1 MALKYEKLIPRF
13 LGYVKQN
20 TRSDEYSD
28 TIPSTERQTVFLKKL
43 ADELNEIGLKDVKI
57 RKVDSYLTAELPSNL
72 DHDVPVLGL
81 ISHIDTADFNSENIQ
96 PQIVENYDGKS
107 IIKLD
112 AAGKYV
118 LDPVVFPSLKNYEG
132 QTLITTNGE
141 TLLGSDDKSGVS
153 EIITTMEY
161 LISHPE
167 IKHGKIKIGLG
178 PDEEIGTGAKNF
190 DVKDF
195 GADFAYTVDGGPVGQ
210 LEYETF
216 SAAGLKVHITG
227 KDVHPS
233 GAKGIMVNS
242 MLIASEFQSML
253 PADEVPEKTEGREG
267 FFLLCDEQ
275 GTIDHTD
282 MSYIIRDF
290 ERDGLE
296 ARKNKVTEIVKKLN
310 DKYRADTVK
319 IDMGDQYYNMYEIMK
334 DHMEVVHIAE
344 KAMKNLD
351 IEPDEAPVRGGTDGS
366 TISFMGLP
374 TPNLFAG
381 GENMHGRFEYV
392 SEQAM
397 EKAVDVILEI
407 IKLNSEN
414 KWLFVKS
421 S

>member
-1 MALKYEKLIPRF
+1 MAIKYEKLIPRF
-13 LGYVKQN
+13 LEYVKQN
-20 TRSDEYSD
+20 TRSDEYSE
-28 TIPSTERQTVFLKKL
+28 TVPSTERQTEFLKRL
-43 ADELNEIGLKDVKI
+43 AEELMEIGMKDVKI

-72 DHDVPVLGL
+72 DKDVPVLGL
-81 ISHIDTADFNSENIQ
+81 ISHVDTADFNSENIK
-96 PQIVENYDGKS
+96 PKIVENYDGKS
-107 IIKLD
+107 VIKLD
-112 AAGKYV
+112 EAGKYT
-118 LDPVVFPSLKNYEG
+118 LDPAVFPSLKKYGG
-132 QTLITTNGE
+132 QTLITTSGD
-141 TLLGSDDKSGVS
+141 TLLGSDDKSGVA
-153 EIITTMEY
+153 EIMTTMEY
-161 LISHPE
+161 LINHPE

-178 PDEEIGTGAKNF
+178 PDEEIGTGAKKF

-210 LEYETF
+210 LEFETF
-216 SAAGLKVHITG
+216 SAASLKVHITG

-242 MLIASEFQSML
+242 MLIANEFQSML

-267 FFLLCDEQ
+267 FYLLCDEQ

-296 ARKNKVTEIVKKLN
+296 SRKNKVTEIVKKLN
-310 DKYRADTVK
+310 DKYGADTVK
-319 IDMGDQYYNMYEIMK
+319 IDMVDQYYNMYEVMK

-344 KAMKNLD
+344 QAMKNLG

-392 SEQAM
+392 AEESM
-397 EKAVDVILEI
+397 EKACDVILEI
-407 IKLNSEN
+407 IKLNNEQT
-414 KWLFVKS
+414 K
-421 S
+421 

>member
-1 MALKYEKLIPRF
+1 MAIKYEKLIPRF
-13 LGYVKQN
+13 LEYVKQN
-20 TRSDEYSD
+20 TRSDEYSN
-28 TIPSTERQTVFLKKL
+28 TVPSTERQTEFLKRL
-43 ADELNEIGLKDVKI
+43 AEELMEIGMKDVKI

-72 DHDVPVLGL
+72 DKDVPILGL
-81 ISHIDTADFNSENIQ
+81 ISHVDTADFNSENIK
-96 PQIVENYDGKS
+96 PKVVENYDGKS
-107 IIKLD
+107 VIKLD
-112 AAGKYV
+112 EAGKYT
-118 LDPVVFPSLKNYEG
+118 LDPAVFPSLKNYNG
-132 QTLITTNGE
+132 QTLITTSGD
-141 TLLGSDDKSGVS
+141 TLLGSDDKSGVA

-161 LISHPE
+161 LINHPE

-178 PDEEIGTGAKNF
+178 PDEEIGTGAKKF

-210 LEYETF
+210 LEFETF

-242 MLIASEFQSML
+242 MLIANEFQSML

-296 ARKNKVTEIVKKLN
+296 SRKNKVIEIVKKLN
-310 DKYRADTVK
+310 DKYGADTVK
-319 IDMGDQYYNMYEIMK
+319 IDMADQYYNMYEIMK
-334 DHMEVVHIAE
+334 DHMDVVKIAE
-344 KAMKNLD
+344 QAMKNLG

-392 SEQAM
+392 AEESM
-397 EKAVDVILEI
+397 EKACDVILEI
-407 IKLNSEN
+407 IKLNNE
-414 KWLFVKS
+414 K
-421 S
+421 

>member
-1 MALKYEKLIPRF
+1 MAIKYEKLIPRF

-20 TRSDEYSD
+20 TRSDENST

-43 ADELNEIGLKDVKI
+43 VDELNEIGLKDVKI

-72 DHDVPVLGL
+72 DYDVPVLGL
-81 ISHIDTADFNSENIQ
+81 ISHIDTADFNSENIK
-96 PQIVENYDGKS
+96 PKIVENYDGKS
-107 IIKLD
+107 VIKLD
-112 AAGKYV
+112 ADGQYT
-118 LDPVVFPSLKNYEG
+118 LDPAIFPSLKNYAG
-132 QTLITTNGE
+132 QTLITASGD

-161 LISHPE
+161 LLAHPE

-233 GAKGIMVNS
+233 GAKNIMINS
-242 MLIASEFQSML
+242 LLIANEFQSAL
-253 PADEVPEKTEGREG
+253 PADEVPEKTDGRQG
-267 FFLLCDEQ
+267 FFLLCDQ
-275 GTIDHTD
+275 AGSIDHTD

-290 ERDGLE
+290 ERSGLE
-296 ARKNKVTEIVKKLN
+296 DRKNKVTEIVKQLN
-310 DKYRADTVK
+310 AKYGEGTVK
-319 IDMGDQYYNMYEIMK
+319 IDMADQYYNMIDVMK
-334 DHMEVVHIAE
+334 DHMDVVKIAE
-344 KAMKNLD
+344 QAMKNLN

-392 SEQAM
+392 SEEAM
-397 EKAVDVILEI
+397 EKAVDVVLEI
-407 IKLNSEN
+407 IKLNSE
-414 KWLFVKS
+414 KK
-421 S
+421 

>member
-1 MALKYEKLIPRF
+1 MAIKYEKLIPRF
-13 LGYVKQN
+13 LEYVKQN
-20 TRSDEYSD
+20 TRSDEYSE
-28 TIPSTERQTVFLKKL
+28 TVPSTERQTEFLKRL
-43 ADELNEIGLKDVKI
+43 AEELMEIGMKDVKI

-72 DHDVPVLGL
+72 DKDVPVLGL
-81 ISHIDTADFNSENIQ
+81 ISHVDTADFNSENIK
-96 PQIVENYDGKS
+96 PKIVENYDGKS
-107 IIKLD
+107 VIKLD
-112 AAGKYV
+112 EAGKYT
-118 LDPVVFPSLKNYEG
+118 LDPAVFPSLKKYGG
-132 QTLITTNGE
+132 QTLITTSGD
-141 TLLGSDDKSGVS
+141 TLLGSDDKSGVA

-161 LISHPE
+161 LINHPE

-178 PDEEIGTGAKNF
+178 PDEEIGTGAKKF

-210 LEYETF
+210 LEFETF
-216 SAAGLKVHITG
+216 SAASLKVHITG

-242 MLIASEFQSML
+242 MLIANEFQSML
-253 PADEVPEKTEGREG
+253 PVDEVPEKTEGREG
-267 FFLLCDEQ
+267 FYLLCDEQ

-296 ARKNKVTEIVKKLN
+296 NRKSKVTEIVKKLN
-310 DKYRADTVK
+310 DKYGADTIK
-319 IDMGDQYYNMYEIMK
+319 IDMVDQYYNMYEVMK

-344 KAMKNLD
+344 QAMKNLG
-351 IEPDEAPVRGGTDGS
+351 IEPDEAPVHGGTDGS

-392 SEQAM
+392 AEESM
-397 EKAVDVILEI
+397 EKACDVILEI
-407 IKLNSEN
+407 IKLNNE
-414 KWLFVKS
+414 K
-421 S
+421 

>member
-1 MALKYEKLIPRF
+1 MAIKYEKLIPRF
-13 LGYVKQN
+13 LEYVKQN
-20 TRSDEYSD
+20 TRSDEYSE
-28 TIPSTERQTVFLKKL
+28 TVPSTERQTEFLKRL
-43 ADELNEIGLKDVKI
+43 AEELMEIGMKDVKI

-72 DHDVPVLGL
+72 DKDVPVLGL
-81 ISHIDTADFNSENIQ
+81 ISHVDTADFNSENIK
-96 PQIVENYDGKS
+96 PKIVENYDGKS
-107 IIKLD
+107 VIKLD
-112 AAGKYV
+112 EAGKYT
-118 LDPVVFPSLKNYEG
+118 LDPAVFPSLKKYGG
-132 QTLITTNGE
+132 QTLITTSGD
-141 TLLGSDDKSGVS
+141 TLLGSDDKSGVA
-153 EIITTMEY
+153 EIMTTMEY
-161 LISHPE
+161 LINHPE

-178 PDEEIGTGAKNF
+178 PDEEIGTGAKKF

-210 LEYETF
+210 LKFETF
-216 SAAGLKVHITG
+216 SAASLKVHITG

-242 MLIASEFQSML
+242 MLIANEFQSML

-267 FFLLCDEQ
+267 FYLLCDEQ

-296 ARKNKVTEIVKKLN
+296 SRKNKVTEIVKKLN
-310 DKYRADTVK
+310 DKYGADTVK
-319 IDMGDQYYNMYEIMK
+319 IDMVDQYYNMYEVMK

-344 KAMKNLD
+344 QAMKNLG

-392 SEQAM
+392 AEESM
-397 EKAVDVILEI
+397 EKACDVILEI
-407 IKLNSEN
+407 IKLNNEQT
-414 KWLFVKS
+414 K
-421 S
+421 

>member
-1 MALKYEKLIPRF
+1 MAIKYEKLIPRF
-13 LGYVKQN
+13 LEYAKQN
-20 TRSDEYSD
+20 TRSDENST
-28 TIPSTERQTVFLKKL
+28 TIPSTERQTEFLKKL
-43 ADELNEIGLKDVKI
+43 AEELMEIGLKDVKI

-72 DHDVPVLGL
+72 DYNVPVLGL
-81 ISHIDTADFNSENIQ
+81 LSHVDTADFNSENIK
-96 PQIVENYDGKS
+96 PKIVENYDGKS
-107 IIKLD
+107 VIKLD
-112 AAGKYV
+112 EEGKYT
-118 LDPVVFPSLKNYEG
+118 LDPAVFSSLKNYAG
-132 QTLITTNGE
+132 QTLITTSGD

-153 EIITTMEY
+153 EIITAMEY
-161 LISHPE
+161 LINHPE

-178 PDEEIGTGAKNF
+178 PDEEIGTGATHF

-242 MLIASEFQSML
+242 MLIANEFQSML
-253 PADEVPEKTEGREG
+253 PADEVPEKTEGRQG
-267 FFLLCDEQ
+267 FYLLCDEQ

-296 ARKNKVTEIVKKLN
+296 ARKNKVLEIVKALN
-310 DKYRADTVK
+310 DKYGAETVK
-319 IDMGDQYYNMYEIMK
+319 IDMNDQYYNMYEIMK
-334 DHMEVVHIAE
+334 DHMDVVQLAE

-351 IEPDEAPVRGGTDGS
+351 IVPDEAPVRGGTDGS
-366 TISFMGLP
+366 TISFKGLP

-392 SEQAM
+392 SEEAM
-397 EKAVDVILEI
+397 EKAVDVVLEI
-407 IKLNSEN
+407 IKLNSE
-414 KWLFVKS
+414 KH
-421 S
+421 

>member
-1 MALKYEKLIPRF
+1 MSIKYEKLIPRF

-20 TRSDEYSD
+20 TRSDENST

-43 ADELNEIGLKDVKI
+43 VDELNEIGLKDVKI

-72 DHDVPVLGL
+72 DYDVPVLGL
-81 ISHIDTADFNSENIQ
+81 ISHIDTADFNSENIK
-96 PQIVENYDGKS
+96 PKIVENYDGKS
-107 IIKLD
+107 VIKLD
-112 AAGKYV
+112 ADGQYT
-118 LDPVVFPSLKNYEG
+118 LDPAIFPSLKNYAG
-132 QTLITTNGE
+132 QTLITASGD

-161 LISHPE
+161 LLAHPE

-233 GAKGIMVNS
+233 GAKNIMINS
-242 MLIASEFQSML
+242 LLIANEFQSAL
-253 PADEVPEKTEGREG
+253 PADEVPERTDGRQG
-267 FFLLCDEQ
+267 FFLLCDQ
-275 GTIDHTD
+275 AGSIDHTD

-290 ERDGLE
+290 ERSGLE
-296 ARKNKVTEIVKKLN
+296 DRKNKVTEIVKQLN
-310 DKYRADTVK
+310 AKYGEGTVK
-319 IDMGDQYYNMYEIMK
+319 IDMADQYYNMIDVMK
-334 DHMEVVHIAE
+334 DHMDVVKIAE
-344 KAMKNLD
+344 QAMKNLN

-392 SEQAM
+392 SEEAM
-397 EKAVDVILEI
+397 EKAVDVVLEI
-407 IKLNSEN
+407 IKLNSE
-414 KWLFVKS
+414 KK
-421 S
+421 

>member
-1 MALKYEKLIPRF
+1 MAIKYEKLIPRF
-13 LGYVKQN
+13 LEYVKQN
-20 TRSDEYSD
+20 TRSDEYSN
-28 TIPSTERQTVFLKKL
+28 TVPSTERQTEFLKRL
-43 ADELNEIGLKDVKI
+43 AEQLMEIGMKDVQI
-57 RKVDSYLTAELPSNL
+57 RKVDSYLTAELRSNL
-72 DHDVPVLGL
+72 DKDVPVLGL
-81 ISHIDTADFNSENIQ
+81 ISHVGTADFNSENIK
-96 PQIVENYDGKS
+96 PKIVENYDGKS
-107 IIKLD
+107 VIKLD
-112 AAGKYV
+112 EAGKYT
-118 LDPVVFPSLKNYEG
+118 LDPTVFPSLKNYGG
-132 QTLITTNGE
+132 QTLITTSGD
-141 TLLGSDDKSGVS
+141 TLLGSDDKSGVA

-161 LISHPE
+161 LINHPE

-178 PDEEIGTGAKNF
+178 PDEEIGTGAKKF

-210 LEYETF
+210 LEFETF

-242 MLIASEFQSML
+242 MLIANEFQSML

-296 ARKNKVTEIVKKLN
+296 SRKNKVTEIVKKLN
-310 DKYRADTVK
+310 DKYGADTVK
-319 IDMGDQYYNMYEIMK
+319 IDMADQYYNMYEIMK
-334 DHMEVVHIAE
+334 DHMDVVKIAE
-344 KAMKNLD
+344 QAMKNLG

-392 SEQAM
+392 AEESM
-397 EKAVDVILEI
+397 EKACDVILEI
-407 IKLNSEN
+407 IKLNNE
-414 KWLFVKS
+414 K
-421 S
+421 

>member
-1 MALKYEKLIPRF
+1 MAIKYEKLIPRF
-13 LGYVKQN
+13 LEYVKQN

-28 TIPSTERQTVFLKKL
+28 TVPSTERQTEFLKKL
-43 ADELNEIGLKDVKI
+43 AEELMEIGMKDVKI

-72 DHDVPVLGL
+72 DKDVPVLGL
-81 ISHIDTADFNSENIQ
+81 ISHVDTADFNSENIK
-96 PQIVENYDGKS
+96 PKIVENYDGS
-107 IIKLD
+107 VIKLD
-112 AAGKYV
+112 EAGKYT
-118 LDPVVFPSLKNYEG
+118 LDPAVFPSLKKYNG
-132 QTLITTNGE
+132 QTLITTSGD
-141 TLLGSDDKSGVS
+141 TLLGSDDKSGVA

-161 LISHPE
+161 LINHPE

-178 PDEEIGTGAKNF
+178 PDEEIGTGAKRF

-210 LEYETF
+210 LEFETF
-216 SAAGLKVHITG
+216 SAASLKVHITG

-267 FFLLCDEQ
+267 FYLLCDEQ

-296 ARKNKVTEIVKKLN
+296 SRKNKVIEIVKELN
-310 DKYRADTVK
+310 DKYGADTVK
-319 IDMGDQYYNMYEIMK
+319 IDMVDQYYNMYEVMK

-344 KAMKNLD
+344 QAMKNLG

-392 SEQAM
+392 AEESM
-397 EKAVDVILEI
+397 EKACDVILEI
-407 IKLNSEN
+407 IKLNNEQT
-414 KWLFVKS
+414 K
-421 S
+421 

>member
-1 MALKYEKLIPRF
+1 MAIKYEKLIPRF
-13 LGYVKQN
+13 LEYVKQN
-20 TRSDEYSD
+20 TRSDEYSE
-28 TIPSTERQTVFLKKL
+28 TVPSTERQTEFLKRL
-43 ADELNEIGLKDVKI
+43 AEELMEIGMKDVKI

-72 DHDVPVLGL
+72 DKDVPVLGL
-81 ISHIDTADFNSENIQ
+81 ISHVDTADFNSENIK
-96 PQIVENYDGKS
+96 PKIVENYDGKS
-107 IIKLD
+107 VIKLD
-112 AAGKYV
+112 EAGKYT
-118 LDPVVFPSLKNYEG
+118 LDPAVFPSLKKYGG
-132 QTLITTNGE
+132 QTLITTSGD
-141 TLLGSDDKSGVS
+141 TLLGSDDKSGVA

-161 LISHPE
+161 LINHPE

-178 PDEEIGTGAKNF
+178 PDEEIGTGAKKF

-210 LEYETF
+210 LEFETF
-216 SAAGLKVHITG
+216 SAASLKVHITG

-242 MLIASEFQSML
+242 MLIANEFQSML
-253 PADEVPEKTEGREG
+253 PVDEVPEKTEGREG
-267 FFLLCDEQ
+267 FYLLCDEQ

-296 ARKNKVTEIVKKLN
+296 NRKSKVTEIVKKLN
-310 DKYRADTVK
+310 DKYGADTIK
-319 IDMGDQYYNMYEIMK
+319 IDMVDQYYNMYEVMK

-344 KAMKNLD
+344 QAMKNLG

-392 SEQAM
+392 AEESM
-397 EKAVDVILEI
+397 EKACDVILEI
-407 IKLNSEN
+407 IKLNNE
-414 KWLFVKS
+414 K
-421 S
+421 

>member
-1 MALKYEKLIPRF
+1 MAIKYEKLIPRF

-20 TRSDEYSD
+20 TRSDENST

-43 ADELNEIGLKDVKI
+43 ATELEEIGLKDVKI

-72 DHDVPVLGL
+72 DYDVPVLGL
-81 ISHIDTADFNSENIQ
+81 ISHIDTADFNSEDIK
-96 PQIVENYDGKS
+96 PKIVENYDGKS
-107 IIKLD
+107 VIKLD
-112 AAGKYV
+112 DAGEYT
-118 LDPVVFPSLKNYEG
+118 LDPKVFPSLAKYAG
-132 QTLITTNGE
+132 QTLITTSGD
-141 TLLGSDDKSGVS
+141 TLLGSDDKSGVA

-161 LISHPE
+161 LIAHPE

-190 DVKDF
+190 DVPDF

-233 GAKGIMVNS
+233 EAKGIMINS
-242 MLIASEFQSML
+242 LTVAREFENAL
-253 PADEVPEKTEGREG
+253 PADEVPEQTDGRQG
-267 FFLLCDEQ
+267 FFHLLEEN
-275 GTIDHTD
+275 GTVDHTD

-296 ARKNKVTEIVKKLN
+296 ARKNKVTEIVKQLN
-310 DKYRADTVK
+310 NKYGEGTVK
-319 IDMGDQYYNMYEIMK
+319 IDMGDQYYNMIDVIK
-334 DHMEVVHIAE
+334 DHMDVVKIAE

-366 TISFMGLP
+366 TISFKGLP

-392 SEQAM
+392 AEESM
-397 EKAVDVILEI
+397 EKAVDVVLEI

-414 KWLFVKS
+414 KK
-421 S
+421 

>member
-1 MALKYEKLIPRF
+1 MAIKYEKLIPRF
-13 LGYVKQN
+13 LEYAKQN
-20 TRSDEYSD
+20 TRSDENST
-28 TIPSTERQTVFLKKL
+28 TIPSTERQTEFLKKL
-43 ADELNEIGLKDVKI
+43 AEELMEIGLSDVKI

-72 DHDVPVLGL
+72 DYDVPVLGL
-81 ISHIDTADFNSENIQ
+81 LSHVDTADFNSEDIK
-96 PQIVENYDGKS
+96 PKIVENYDGKS
-107 IIKLD
+107 VIKLD
-112 AAGKYV
+112 EAGKYT
-118 LDPVVFPSLKNYEG
+118 LDPAVFASLKNYAG
-132 QTLITTNGE
+132 QTLITTSGD

-153 EIITTMEY
+153 EIITAMEY
-161 LISHPE
+161 LINHPE
-167 IKHGKIKIGLG
+167 IKHGKIKIGFG
-178 PDEEIGTGAKNF
+178 PDEEIGTGATHF

-195 GADFAYTVDGGPVGQ
+195 GADFAYTVDGGPLGQ

-242 MLIASEFQSML
+242 MLIANEFQSML

-267 FFLLCDEQ
+267 FFLLTDET

-282 MSYIIRDF
+282 MAYIIRDF

-296 ARKNKVTEIVKKLN
+296 TRKNKITEIVKALN
-310 DKYRADTVK
+310 DKYGADTVK
-319 IDMGDQYYNMYEIMK
+319 IDMKDQYYNMYEIMK
-334 DHMEVVHIAE
+334 DHMEVVKIAE
-344 KAMKNLD
+344 EAMKNLN

-392 SEQAM
+392 SEEAM
-397 EKAVDVILEI
+397 EKAVDVVLEI
-407 IKLNSEN
+407 IKLNSQ
-414 KWLFVKS
+414 KK
-421 S
+421 

>member
-1 MALKYEKLIPRF
+1 MAIKYEKLIPRF
-13 LGYVKQN
+13 LEYVKQN
-20 TRSDEYSD
+20 TRSDEYSE
-28 TIPSTERQTVFLKKL
+28 TVPSTERQTEFLKRL
-43 ADELNEIGLKDVKI
+43 AEELMEIGMKDVKI

-72 DHDVPVLGL
+72 DKDVPVLGL
-81 ISHIDTADFNSENIQ
+81 ISHVDTADFNSENIK
-96 PQIVENYDGKS
+96 PKIVENYDGKS
-107 IIKLD
+107 VIKLD
-112 AAGKYV
+112 KAGKYT
-118 LDPVVFPSLKNYEG
+118 LDPAVFPSLKKYGG
-132 QTLITTNGE
+132 QTLITTSGD
-141 TLLGSDDKSGVS
+141 TLLGSDDKSGVA

-161 LISHPE
+161 LINHPE

-178 PDEEIGTGAKNF
+178 PDEEIGTGAKKF

-210 LEYETF
+210 LEFETF
-216 SAAGLKVHITG
+216 SAASLKVHITG

-242 MLIASEFQSML
+242 MLIANEFQSML
-253 PADEVPEKTEGREG
+253 PVDEVPEKTEGREG
-267 FFLLCDEQ
+267 FYLLCDEQ

-296 ARKNKVTEIVKKLN
+296 NRKSKVTEIVKKLN
-310 DKYRADTVK
+310 DKYGADTIK
-319 IDMGDQYYNMYEIMK
+319 IDMVDQYYNMYEVMK

-344 KAMKNLD
+344 QAMKNLG

-392 SEQAM
+392 AEESM
-397 EKAVDVILEI
+397 EKACDVILEI
-407 IKLNSEN
+407 IKLNNE
-414 KWLFVKS
+414 K
-421 S
+421 

>member
-1 MALKYEKLIPRF
+1 MAIKYEKLIPRF
-13 LGYVKQN
+13 LEYVKQN
-20 TRSDEYSD
+20 TRSDEYSE
-28 TIPSTERQTVFLKKL
+28 TMPSTERQTEFLKRL
-43 ADELNEIGLKDVKI
+43 AEELMEIGMKDVKI

-72 DHDVPVLGL
+72 DKDVPVLGL
-81 ISHIDTADFNSENIQ
+81 ISHVDTADFNSENIK
-96 PQIVENYDGKS
+96 PKIVENYDGS
-107 IIKLD
+107 VIKLD
-112 AAGKYV
+112 DAGKYT
-118 LDPVVFPSLKNYEG
+118 LDPAVFPSLKKYNG
-132 QTLITTNGE
+132 QTLITTSGD
-141 TLLGSDDKSGVS
+141 TLLGSDDKSGVA

-161 LISHPE
+161 LINHPE

-178 PDEEIGTGAKNF
+178 PDEEIGTGAKKF

-210 LEYETF
+210 LEFETF
-216 SAAGLKVHITG
+216 SAASLKVHITG

-242 MLIASEFQSML
+242 MLIANEFQSML

-267 FFLLCDEQ
+267 FYLLCDEQ

-296 ARKNKVTEIVKKLN
+296 SRKNKVTEIVKKLN
-310 DKYRADTVK
+310 DKYGADTVK
-319 IDMGDQYYNMYEIMK
+319 IDMVDQYYNMYEIMK
-334 DHMEVVHIAE
+334 DHMDVVKIAE
-344 KAMKNLD
+344 QAMKNLG

-392 SEQAM
+392 AEESM
-397 EKAVDVILEI
+397 EKACDVILEI
-407 IKLNSEN
+407 IKLNNE
-414 KWLFVKS
+414 K
-421 S
+421 

>member
-1 MALKYEKLIPRF
+1 MAIKYEKLIPRF
-13 LGYVKQN
+13 LEYVKQN
-20 TRSDEYSD
+20 TRSDEYSE
-28 TIPSTERQTVFLKKL
+28 TVPSTERQTEFLKRL
-43 ADELNEIGLKDVKI
+43 AEELMEIGMKDVKI

-72 DHDVPVLGL
+72 DKDVPVLGL
-81 ISHIDTADFNSENIQ
+81 ISHVDTADFNSENIK
-96 PQIVENYDGKS
+96 PKIVENYDGKS
-107 IIKLD
+107 VIKLD
-112 AAGKYV
+112 EAGKYT
-118 LDPVVFPSLKNYEG
+118 LDPAVFPSLKKYGG
-132 QTLITTNGE
+132 QTLITTSGD
-141 TLLGSDDKSGVS
+141 TLLGSDDKSGVA
-153 EIITTMEY
+153 EIMTTMEY
-161 LISHPE
+161 LINHPE

-178 PDEEIGTGAKNF
+178 PDEEIGTGAKKF

-210 LEYETF
+210 LEFETF
-216 SAAGLKVHITG
+216 SAASLKVHITG

-267 FFLLCDEQ
+267 FYLLCDEQ

-296 ARKNKVTEIVKKLN
+296 SRKNKVIEIVKELN
-310 DKYRADTVK
+310 DKYGADTVK
-319 IDMGDQYYNMYEIMK
+319 IDMVDQYYNMYEVMK

-344 KAMKNLD
+344 QAMKNLG

-392 SEQAM
+392 AEESM
-397 EKAVDVILEI
+397 EKACDVILEI
-407 IKLNSEN
+407 IKLNNEQT
-414 KWLFVKS
+414 K
-421 S
+421 

>member
-1 MALKYEKLIPRF
+1 MAIKYEKLIPRF
-13 LGYVKQN
+13 LEYVKQN
-20 TRSDEYSD
+20 TRSDEYSN
-28 TIPSTERQTVFLKKL
+28 TVPSTERQTEFLKRL
-43 ADELNEIGLKDVKI
+43 AEELMEIGMKDVKI

-72 DHDVPVLGL
+72 DKDVPVLGL
-81 ISHIDTADFNSENIQ
+81 ISHVDTADFNSENIK
-96 PQIVENYDGKS
+96 PKIVENYDGKS
-107 IIKLD
+107 VIKLD
-112 AAGKYV
+112 EAGKYT
-118 LDPVVFPSLKNYEG
+118 LDPTVFPSLKNYGG
-132 QTLITTNGE
+132 QTLITTSGD
-141 TLLGSDDKSGVS
+141 TLLGSDDKSGVA

-161 LISHPE
+161 LINHPE

-178 PDEEIGTGAKNF
+178 PDEEIGTGAKKF

-210 LEYETF
+210 LEFETF

-242 MLIASEFQSML
+242 MLIANEFQSML

-296 ARKNKVTEIVKKLN
+296 SRKNKVTEIVKKLN
-310 DKYRADTVK
+310 DKYGADTVK
-319 IDMGDQYYNMYEIMK
+319 IDMADQYYNMYEIMK
-334 DHMEVVHIAE
+334 DHMDVVKIAE
-344 KAMKNLD
+344 QAMKNLG

-392 SEQAM
+392 AEESM
-397 EKAVDVILEI
+397 EKACDVILEI
-407 IKLNSEN
+407 IKLNNE
-414 KWLFVKS
+414 K
-421 S
+421 

>member
-1 MALKYEKLIPRF
+1 MAIKYEKLIPRF

-20 TRSDEYSD
+20 TRSDEYS
-28 TIPSTERQTVFLKKL
+28 TTVPSTERQTVFLKKL
-43 ADELNEIGLKDVKI
+43 AEELKEIGMKDVKI
-57 RKVDSYLTAELPSNL
+57 RKVDSYLTAELPSNI
-72 DHDVPVLGL
+72 DYDVPVSGL
-81 ISHIDTADFNSENIQ
+81 ISHVDTADFNSEDIK
-96 PQIVENYDGKS
+96 PKIIENYDGKS
-107 IIKLD
+107 VIKLD
-112 AAGKYV
+112 EAGQYT
-118 LDPVVFPSLKNYEG
+118 LDPAVFPSLTKYAG
-132 QTLITTNGE
+132 QTLITTSGD
-141 TLLGSDDKSGVS
+141 TLLGSDDKSGVA
-153 EIITTMEY
+153 EIITVMEY
-161 LISHPE
+161 LINHPE
-167 IKHGKIKIGLG
+167 VKHGKIKIGLG
-178 PDEEIGTGAKNF
+178 PDEEIGTGAKKF

-233 GAKGIMVNS
+233 GAKGIMINS
-242 MLIASEFQSML
+242 MLIANEFQNAL

-296 ARKNKVTEIVKKLN
+296 ARKNKVIEIVKMLN
-310 DKYRADTVK
+310 DKYGEGTVA

-334 DHMEVVHIAE
+334 DHMEVVKIAE
-344 KAMKNLD
+344 QAMKNLG

-397 EKAVDVILEI
+397 EKAADVVLEI
-407 IKLNSEN
+407 IKLNSE
-414 KWLFVKS
+414 KK
-421 S
+421 

>member
-1 MALKYEKLIPRF
+1 MAIKYEKLIPRF
-13 LGYVKQN
+13 LEYVKQN
-20 TRSDEYSD
+20 TRSDEYSE
-28 TIPSTERQTVFLKKL
+28 TVPSTERQTEFLKRL
-43 ADELNEIGLKDVKI
+43 AEELMETGMKDVKI

-72 DHDVPVLGL
+72 DKDVPVLGL
-81 ISHIDTADFNSENIQ
+81 ISHVDTADFNSENIK
-96 PQIVENYDGKS
+96 PKIVENYDGKS
-107 IIKLD
+107 VIKLD
-112 AAGKYV
+112 EAGKYT
-118 LDPVVFPSLKNYEG
+118 LDPAVFPSLKKYGG
-132 QTLITTNGE
+132 QTLITTSGD
-141 TLLGSDDKSGVS
+141 TLLGSDDKSGVA
-153 EIITTMEY
+153 EIMTTMEY
-161 LISHPE
+161 LINHPE

-178 PDEEIGTGAKNF
+178 PDEEIGTGAKKF

-210 LEYETF
+210 LEFETF
-216 SAAGLKVHITG
+216 SAASLKVHITG

-242 MLIASEFQSML
+242 MLIANEFQSML

-267 FFLLCDEQ
+267 FYLLCDEQ

-296 ARKNKVTEIVKKLN
+296 SRKNKVTEIVKKLN
-310 DKYRADTVK
+310 DKYGADTVK
-319 IDMGDQYYNMYEIMK
+319 IDMVDQYYNMYEVMK

-344 KAMKNLD
+344 QAMKNLG

-392 SEQAM
+392 AEESM
-397 EKAVDVILEI
+397 EKACDVILEI
-407 IKLNSEN
+407 IKLNNEQT
-414 KWLFVKS
+414 K
-421 S
+421 

>member
-1 MALKYEKLIPRF
+1 MAIKYEKLIPRF
-13 LGYVKQN
+13 LEYVKQN
-20 TRSDEYSD
+20 TRSDEYSN
-28 TIPSTERQTVFLKKL
+28 TVPSTERQTEFLKRL
-43 ADELNEIGLKDVKI
+43 AEELMEIGMKDVKI

-72 DHDVPVLGL
+72 DKDVPVLGL
-81 ISHIDTADFNSENIQ
+81 ISHVDTADFNSENIK
-96 PQIVENYDGKS
+96 PKIVENYDGKS
-107 IIKLD
+107 VIKLD
-112 AAGKYV
+112 EAGKYT
-118 LDPVVFPSLKNYEG
+118 LDPTVFPSLKNYGG
-132 QTLITTNGE
+132 QTLITTSGD
-141 TLLGSDDKSGVS
+141 TLLGSDDKSGVA

-161 LISHPE
+161 LINHPE

-178 PDEEIGTGAKNF
+178 PDEEIGTGAKKF

-210 LEYETF
+210 LEFETF

-242 MLIASEFQSML
+242 MLIANEFQSML

-296 ARKNKVTEIVKKLN
+296 SRKNKVTEIVKKLN
-310 DKYRADTVK
+310 DKYGADTVK
-319 IDMGDQYYNMYEIMK
+319 IDMADQYYNVYEIMK
-334 DHMEVVHIAE
+334 DHMDVVKIAE
-344 KAMKNLD
+344 QAMKNLG

-392 SEQAM
+392 AEESM
-397 EKAVDVILEI
+397 EKACDVILEI
-407 IKLNSEN
+407 IKLNNE
-414 KWLFVKS
+414 K
-421 S
+421 

>member
-1 MALKYEKLIPRF
+1 MAIKYEKLIPRF
-13 LGYVKQN
+13 LEYVKQN
-20 TRSDEYSD
+20 TRSDEYSE
-28 TIPSTERQTVFLKKL
+28 TVPSTERQTEFLKRL
-43 ADELNEIGLKDVKI
+43 AEELMEIGMKDVKI

-72 DHDVPVLGL
+72 DKDVPVLGL
-81 ISHIDTADFNSENIQ
+81 ISHVDTADFNSENIK
-96 PQIVENYDGKS
+96 PKIVENYDGKS
-107 IIKLD
+107 VIKLD
-112 AAGKYV
+112 EAGKYT
-118 LDPVVFPSLKNYEG
+118 LDPAVFPSLKKYGG
-132 QTLITTNGE
+132 QTLITTSGD
-141 TLLGSDDKSGVS
+141 TLLGSDDKSGVA

-161 LISHPE
+161 LINHPE

-178 PDEEIGTGAKNF
+178 PDEEIGTGAKKF

-210 LEYETF
+210 LEFETF
-216 SAAGLKVHITG
+216 SAASLKVHITG

-233 GAKGIMVNS
+233 GAKGIMINS
-242 MLIASEFQSML
+242 MLIANEFQSML

-267 FFLLCDEQ
+267 FYLLCDEQ

-296 ARKNKVTEIVKKLN
+296 SRKNKVTEIVKKLN
-310 DKYRADTVK
+310 DKYGADTVK
-319 IDMGDQYYNMYEIMK
+319 IDMVDQYYNMYEVMK

-344 KAMKNLD
+344 QAMKNLG

-392 SEQAM
+392 AEESM
-397 EKAVDVILEI
+397 EKACDVILEI
-407 IKLNSEN
+407 IKLNNEQT
-414 KWLFVKS
+414 K
-421 S
+421 

>member
-1 MALKYEKLIPRF
+1 MAIKYEKLIPRF
-13 LGYVKQN
+13 LEYVKQN
-20 TRSDEYSD
+20 TRSDEYSE
-28 TIPSTERQTVFLKKL
+28 TVPSTERQTEFLKGL
-43 ADELNEIGLKDVKI
+43 AEELMEIGMKDVKI

-72 DHDVPVLGL
+72 DKDVPVLGL
-81 ISHIDTADFNSENIQ
+81 ISHVDTADFNSENIK
-96 PQIVENYDGKS
+96 PKIVENYDGS
-107 IIKLD
+107 VIKLD
-112 AAGKYV
+112 DAGKYT
-118 LDPVVFPSLKNYEG
+118 LDPAVFPSLKKYNG
-132 QTLITTNGE
+132 QTLITTSGD
-141 TLLGSDDKSGVS
+141 TLLGSDDKSGVA

-161 LISHPE
+161 LINHPE

-178 PDEEIGTGAKNF
+178 PDEEIGTGAKKF

-210 LEYETF
+210 LEFETF
-216 SAAGLKVHITG
+216 SAASLKVHITG

-242 MLIASEFQSML
+242 MLIANEFQSML

-267 FFLLCDEQ
+267 FYLLCDEQ

-296 ARKNKVTEIVKKLN
+296 SRKNKVTEIVKKLN
-310 DKYRADTVK
+310 DKYGADTIK
-319 IDMGDQYYNMYEIMK
+319 IDMVDQYYNMYEVMK

-344 KAMKNLD
+344 QAMKNLG

-392 SEQAM
+392 AEESM
-397 EKAVDVILEI
+397 EKACDVILEI
-407 IKLNSEN
+407 IKLNNEQT
-414 KWLFVKS
+414 K
-421 S
+421 

>member
-1 MALKYEKLIPRF
+1 MAIKYEKLIPRF
-13 LGYVKQN
+13 LEYVKQN
-20 TRSDEYSD
+20 TRSDEYSN
-28 TIPSTERQTVFLKKL
+28 TVPSTERQTEFLKRL
-43 ADELNEIGLKDVKI
+43 AEELMEIGMKDVKI

-72 DHDVPVLGL
+72 DKDVPVLGL
-81 ISHIDTADFNSENIQ
+81 ISHVDTADFNSENIK
-96 PQIVENYDGKS
+96 PKIVENYDGKS
-107 IIKLD
+107 VIRLD
-112 AAGKYV
+112 EAGKYT
-118 LDPVVFPSLKNYEG
+118 LDPAVFPSLKNYGG
-132 QTLITTNGE
+132 QTLITTSGD
-141 TLLGSDDKSGVS
+141 TLLGSDDKSGVA

-161 LISHPE
+161 LINHPE

-178 PDEEIGTGAKNF
+178 PDEEIGTGAKKF

-210 LEYETF
+210 LEFETF

-242 MLIASEFQSML
+242 MLIANEFQSML

-296 ARKNKVTEIVKKLN
+296 SRKNKVTEIVKKLN
-310 DKYRADTVK
+310 DKYGADTVK
-319 IDMGDQYYNMYEIMK
+319 IDMADQYYNMYEIMK
-334 DHMEVVHIAE
+334 DHMDVVKIAE
-344 KAMKNLD
+344 QAMKNLG

-392 SEQAM
+392 AEESM
-397 EKAVDVILEI
+397 EKACDVILEI
-407 IKLNSEN
+407 IKLNNE
-414 KWLFVKS
+414 K
-421 S
+421 

>member
-1 MALKYEKLIPRF
+1 MAIKYEKLIPRF
-13 LGYVKQN
+13 LEYVKQN
-20 TRSDEYSD
+20 TRSDENST
-28 TIPSTERQTVFLKKL
+28 TIPSTERQTEFLKRV
-43 ADELNEIGLKDVKI
+43 AEELMEIGLKDVKI

-72 DHDVPVLGL
+72 DYDVPVLGL
-81 ISHIDTADFNSENIQ
+81 ISHVDTADFNSVDIK
-96 PQIVENYDGKS
+96 PKIVENYDGKS

-112 AAGKYV
+112 DAGEYT
-118 LDPVVFPSLKNYEG
+118 LDPAVFPSLNKYAG
-132 QTLITTNGE
+132 QTLITTSGD

-153 EIITTMEY
+153 EIVTAMEY
-161 LISHPE
+161 LINHPE
-167 IKHGKIKIGLG
+167 IKHGKVKIGLG
-178 PDEEIGTGAKNF
+178 PDEEIGTGANNF
-190 DVKDF
+190 DVEDF

-233 GAKGIMVNS
+233 GAKGIMINS
-242 MLIASEFQSML
+242 LLIANEFQSAL

-267 FFLLCDEQ
+267 FFLLCDES

-296 ARKNKVTEIVKKLN
+296 ARKNKVTEIVKQLN
-310 DKYRADTVK
+310 DKYGEGTVK
-319 IDMGDQYYNMYEIMK
+319 IDMADQYYNMIDIMK
-334 DHMEVVHIAE
+334 DHMDVVRLAE

-351 IEPDEAPVRGGTDGS
+351 ITPDEEPVRGGTDGS
-366 TISFMGLP
+366 TLSFMGLP

-397 EKAVDVILEI
+397 EKATDVVLEI
-407 IKLNSEN
+407 IRLNSE
-414 KWLFVKS
+414 KK
-421 S
+421 